1 LVGYQE
7 KNLNTFRRSYQVDF
21 DFNRDLLS
29 DDVFSMNET
38 TQLRVFGSSR
48 DTRRVN
54 TLIQTDLEAI
64 KMKTIFMQ
72 MSECKIVMD
81 HVKEV
86 KVQVDPCEIRIKKII
101 REWKELRH
109 PFYYL
114 PNYFREMVLIGSK
127 EEIEAAEKLIEKFL
141 QIKREQ

>member
-1 LVGYQE
+1 
-7 KNLNTFRRSYQVDF
+7 
-21 DFNRDLLS
+21 
-29 DDVFSMNET
+29 MNET